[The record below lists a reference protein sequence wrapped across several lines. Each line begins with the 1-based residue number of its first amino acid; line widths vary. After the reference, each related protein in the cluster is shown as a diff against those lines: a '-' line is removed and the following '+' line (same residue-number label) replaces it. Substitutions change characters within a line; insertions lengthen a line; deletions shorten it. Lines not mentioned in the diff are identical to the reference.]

1 MDSPLFL
8 QLLLIVAA
16 PFIGSFLG
24 VVIDRLPAGRPIVV
38 ARSACRHCKATLGAR
53 DLIPLLSWLLSR
65 GRCRHCGREIGLFPP
80 MVELAA
86 LGIAV
91 WSVALLPGWIAAAG
105 AAFGWVLLVL
115 AWIDQRTFLLP
126 DALVLPLIPAGL
138 LVAWLIDPALLPD
151 HLIGAAAG
159 FAVFA
164 AVAWGYRALR
174 GRDGLGGGDVKLLG
188 ALGAWVAWQGLPT
201 VVLYAAVSGLLWVLV
216 LSALGKRVHLGRRI
230 PFGLHLCI
238 GGWLVWLY
246 GPLLAS

>member
-1 MDSPLFL
+1 
-8 QLLLIVAA
+8 
-16 PFIGSFLG
+16 
-24 VVIDRLPAGRPIVV
+24 
-38 ARSACRHCKATLGAR
+38 
-53 DLIPLLSWLLSR
+53 
-65 GRCRHCGREIGLFPP
+65 
-80 MVELAA
+80 
-86 LGIAV
+86 
-91 WSVALLPGWIAAAG
+91 
-105 AAFGWVLLVL
+105 
-115 AWIDQRTFLLP
+115 LP

>member
-1 MDSPLFL
+1 MDSSLIY
-8 QLLLIVAA
+8 QLTLIAAA

-24 VVIDRLPAGRPIVV
+24 VVIDRLPAGRPIVL
-38 ARSACRHCKATLGAR
+38 ARSACRHCKATLAVR

-65 GRCRHCGREIGLFPP
+65 GKCRYCGRDIGLFYP

-86 LGIAV
+86 LGVAV
-91 WSVALLPGWIAAAG
+91 WSVAVLPGWIAAAG
-105 AAFGWVLLVL
+105 AALGWVLLTL

-126 DALVLPLIPAGL
+126 DVLVLPLVPAGL
-138 LVAWLIDPALLPD
+138 LVAWLINPALLLD
-151 HLIGAAAG
+151 HIIGAAAG

-164 AVAWGYRALR
+164 AVAWAFRMLR
-174 GRDGLGGGDVKLLG
+174 GREGLGGGDVKLLG

-246 GPLLAS
+246 GPLLAR